1 MHGRGMFHRD
11 LKPQNILVDTTQEDE
26 PSLKI
31 ADFGLG
37 RTHALPVPQLTHEIG
52 SLYYRAPEVLLGT
65 EYYSHAVDMW
75 SVGCIFAEFFL
86 RVRVHC
92 IDAARIV
99 NTTSIEGTVLWN
111 WRVPSTGEDI

>member
-11 LKPQNILVDTTQEDE
+11 LKPQNILIDTTQEDE

-52 SLYYRAPEVLLGT
+52 SLYYRAPEVLLGA

-86 RVRVHC
+86 RVSPLRRCSTCGKNRELRRHC
-92 IDAARIV
+92 FVEVA
-99 NTTSIEGTVLWN
+99 NSISW
-111 WRVPSTGEDI
+111 